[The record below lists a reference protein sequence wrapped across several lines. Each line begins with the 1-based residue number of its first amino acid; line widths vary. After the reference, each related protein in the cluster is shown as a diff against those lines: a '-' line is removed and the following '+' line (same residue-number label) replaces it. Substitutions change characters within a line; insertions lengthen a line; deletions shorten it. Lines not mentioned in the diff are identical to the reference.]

1 MNNVI
6 PIVIPTFNA
15 VEHLQRCIATVEAQ
29 TTRPYQIYIA
39 DDCSPQTA
47 LHDFLDEC
55 VAKGRA
61 TVFKARTR
69 KGFAEINNWAVA
81 QVPDSDYICL
91 MNSDIEPTAGWLTAM
106 AEELDNDPKVGV
118 VGARLLYPDTKEKP
132 FQLTIQHAGVARTA
146 DNMPYHPFRG
156 QLADFEP
163 AAQRREINAVTF
175 ACVLIRRALWNE
187 FGGLDEAYIGGN
199 FEDVDFCWHARD
211 KGWKVIYQ
219 PKATL
224 YHYEHGSG
232 MEWVELHSYDN
243 SLLLRKRF
251 AGLGSDEHLFNLSP
265 TMSDGSR
272 VSVIL
277 DDLSTI
283 PAEESIDPPCAQPE
297 PISISVP
304 IPIRPKTFTFSVV
317 LPVYNRR
324 EHLYLALCALDR
336 CLDHYTEPI
345 EVIVTDD
352 GSTDDPLGV
361 MLEFQNRFVL
371 QYRWQEHKG
380 YRASLAYNRGCAI
393 ARGDAFVLLGSDIL
407 LEQTSLAHLNNLR
420 IANPAAIIAGRYD
433 WMLPM
438 KIRPYDIYTNWDAIV
453 EGTLPPAQFGG
464 RVKGIV
470 GVDPRFLDSPEL
482 FEGAPQ
488 TQYAANL
495 FADILMFPRDIYN
508 ELGGFDE
515 EMVAHGGQ
523 DCELSIR
530 CQQKGYPAIF
540 TKFVHGYHM
549 YHDRDQVSNRAT
561 LSKNVDYI
569 AKKHNLAAVGLQIWG
584 EGDDTYIVPSY
595 KGGPK

>member
-1 MNNVI
+1 MRVI

-15 VEHLQRCIATVEAQ
+15 VEHLQRCVATLEAQ
-29 TTRPYQIYIA
+29 TTRPYLIYIA
-39 DDCSPQTA
+39 DDCSPQQA

-55 VAKGRA
+55 VSKGRA

-69 KGFAEINNWAVA
+69 KGFAEINNWAVGQILA
-81 QVPDSDYICL
+81 SDYVCL
-91 MNSDIEPTAGWLTAM
+91 MNSDIEPTSGWLTAM
-106 AEELDNDPKVGV
+106 AEELDKDPKVGI

-156 QLADFEP
+156 QLANSEN
-163 AAQRREINAVTF
+163 ASQRRELNAVTF
-175 ACVLIRRALWNE
+175 ACALIRRSLWDE

-211 KGWKVIYQ
+211 EGWKVIYQ
-219 PKATL
+219 PTATL

-243 SLLLRKRF
+243 SLLLRKRY

-265 TMSDGSR
+265 TMSDGSA
-272 VSVIL
+272 VPVVL
-277 DDLSTI
+277 GAL
-283 PAEESIDPPCAQPE
+283 PEPLEPPEEAPCAPPELPE
-297 PISISVP
+297 PIMVSVP
-304 IPIRPKTFTFSVV
+304 TMPADFTFSVV

-336 CLDHYTEPI
+336 CLEHYKEPI

-352 GSTDDPLGV
+352 GSTDNPLGV
-361 MLEFQNRFVL
+361 MLEFQNRFTL
-371 QYRWQEHKG
+371 QYRWQAHRG

-393 ARGDAFVLLGSDIL
+393 ARGAAFVLLGSDIL
-407 LEQTSLAHLNNLR
+407 LESTSLAHLNNIR
-420 IANPAAIIAGRYD
+420 VANPEAIIAGRYD

-438 KIRPYDIYTNWDAIV
+438 KIRPYDIYNNWDAIV

-464 RVKGIV
+464 RAKGIV
-470 GVDPRFLDSPEL
+470 GVDPRFLEAPEL

-488 TQYAANL
+488 TQYAASL
-495 FADILMFPRDIYN
+495 YADVLMFPKEIYN

-515 EMVAHGGQ
+515 AMVTHGGQ

-530 CQQKGYPAIF
+530 CQKNGYPVIF

-549 YHDRDQVSNRAT
+549 YHDRDQKAHRQT
-561 LSKNVDYI
+561 LAENIKYI
-569 AKKHNLAAVGLQIWG
+569 VGKHDLAAVGIQVWRKG
-584 EGDDTYIVPSY
+584 GDDHIVPSY